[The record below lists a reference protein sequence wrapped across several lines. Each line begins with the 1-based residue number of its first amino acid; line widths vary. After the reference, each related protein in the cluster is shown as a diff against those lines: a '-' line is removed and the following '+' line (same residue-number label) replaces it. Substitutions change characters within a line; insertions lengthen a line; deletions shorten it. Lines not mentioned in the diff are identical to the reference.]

1 MGPLRMHRQSRQYG
15 HIDPRDARMAAAID
29 SEGVDMRRPGQVL
42 TAIKHV
48 GHMMQDNS
56 ERALE
61 LAKSQE
67 SITLAAKTL
76 FIAAE
81 HSV

>member
-1 MGPLRMHRQSRQYG
+1 
-15 HIDPRDARMAAAID
+15 
-29 SEGVDMRRPGQVL
+29 MRRPGQVL